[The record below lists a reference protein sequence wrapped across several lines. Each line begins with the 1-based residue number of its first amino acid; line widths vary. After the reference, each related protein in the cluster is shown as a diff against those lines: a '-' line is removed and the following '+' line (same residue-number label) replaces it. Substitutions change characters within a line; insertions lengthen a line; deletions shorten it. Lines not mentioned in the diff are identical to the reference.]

1 MAKAIKLV
9 RFTNWQR
16 LKNLSREL
24 LMKLVAPF
32 TGQIKESGIDLPSET
47 LEDKP
52 FYTGWSGV
60 FAHPENLPGELT
72 ETLITIDEMSQE
84 TAHENLMEQI
94 ETEKLTFDFGEDPTA
109 MEVAAK
115 IHLEKPEF
123 LRAKHAEEKLR
134 KLRSFVHLLPT
145 QGVLPPPFSKPTA
158 AQLEEFANR
167 LRPFFKKKI
176 KGEYV
181 AVDCHEM
188 DGEFWFII
196 DHGDT
201 VMRTLE
207 VKDDAKT
214 RVLRYRP
221 ETDDVLVY
229 NPGSN
234 SIRVNSGSVG
244 ARKEYAKHFGE
255 LFFGNCEA
263 FKLSAKFCF
272 DPIHVGR
279 KAFDDVDVP
288 GIERVVLR
296 EIQVMRGWGQHA
308 VMTLRADDLFQVIE
322 DGRLKV
328 FPETPI
334 FKVGMDFLFTGDE
347 KRPRSVKITDENTIS
362 MARAC
367 DHALVEK
374 WLVLAGFSGGQ
385 EEEGAHD
392 DGTEEGHDG
401 D

>member
-16 LKNLSREL
+16 LKHLSREL
-24 LMKLVAPF
+24 LMKLVSPF
-32 TGQIKESGIDLPSET
+32 LEKIEEHGIELPKDT
-47 LEDKP
+47 LEDKDY
-52 FYTGWSGV
+52 YTGWTGV
-60 FAHPENLPGELT
+60 FAHHEKLPGELT
-72 ETLITIDEMSQE
+72 ETLIAIDEMSQE

-94 ETEKLTFDFGEDPTA
+94 ETDRLTFDFGKDPTA
-109 MEVAAK
+109 MEVAARVY
-115 IHLEKPEF
+115 LEKPDY

-134 KLRSFVHLLPT
+134 MLRSFVHLLPAPGAT
-145 QGVLPPPFSKPTA
+145 PSPFSKPTD
-158 AQLEEFANR
+158 AQREEFANR

-181 AVDCHEM
+181 SVDCHEM

-196 DHGDT
+196 VHSDT

-207 VKDDAKT
+207 VKDDSKPH
-214 RVLRYRP
+214 VLRYRP

-234 SIRVNSGSVG
+234 SIRVNAATVGS
-244 ARKEYAKHFGE
+244 RKEYAKHFGE
-255 LFFGNCEA
+255 MFFGTGEY
-263 FKLSAKFCF
+263 FKLGEKFCF
-272 DPIHVGR
+272 EPIHVGR
-279 KAFDDVDVP
+279 KAFDDVEVD

-322 DGRLKV
+322 DGHCKV
-328 FPETPI
+328 FPETRI
-334 FKVGMDFLFTGDE
+334 FKVAMDFVFTGDE
-347 KRPRSVKITDENTIS
+347 KRPHSVKITDENTAS
-362 MARAC
+362 LARAC

-374 WLVLAGFSGGQ
+374 WLDLAGFIRVR
-385 EEEGAHD
+385 EEDTTDDAGAEAGD
-392 DGTEEGHDG
+392 DGD
-401 D
+401 